1 MEKIERFKRGI
12 AAMSA
17 DEREALHNALAAA
30 VALENPVER
39 SDLVDYITD
48 IGAAKGRTLARRD
61 SDGRTGFRRRSL
73 VGARIARSQVERCQ
87 QCAQAEGKSLYR
99 FVVDALEAACVRT
112 EQTFDRAGGQPVLSV
127 PGRETKEY

>member
-48 IGAAKGRTLARRD
+48 IGAGQRAHPGPPGQRWPHRLP
-61 SDGRTGFRRRSL
+61 
-73 VGARIARSQVERCQ
+73 
-87 QCAQAEGKSLYR
+87 
-99 FVVDALEAACVRT
+99 AA
-112 EQTFDRAGGQPVLSV
+112 
-127 PGRETKEY
+127 

>member
-39 SDLVDYITD
+39 SNLVDYITD

-61 SDGRTGFRRRSL
+61 SDGRTDFRRRSL

-112 EQTFDRAGGQPVLSV
+112 EQVFDRAGGQPVLSV

>member
-48 IGAAKGRTLARRD
+48 IGAAKGRTLARREAGA
-61 SDGRTGFRRRSL
+61 SFGRPPCMAAL
-73 VGARIARSQVERCQ
+73 RIWADNIRPY
-87 QCAQAEGKSLYR
+87 GH
-99 FVVDALEAACVRT
+99 
-112 EQTFDRAGGQPVLSV
+112 GG
-127 PGRETKEY
+127 

>member
-30 VALENPVER
+30 IALKNPAER

-48 IGAAKGRTLARRD
+48 IGAAKGRTLARRE
-61 SDGRTGFRRRSL
+61 SDGRTDFRRRSL
-73 VGARIARSQVERCQ
+73 VGARITRSQVERCQ
-87 QCAQAEGKSLYR
+87 QCAQAEGKSLYQ
-99 FVVDALEAACVRT
+99 FVVDALEAACVRI
-112 EQTFDRAGGQPVLSV
+112 EQAFDRAGGQPVLSV
-127 PGRETKEY
+127 PGRETKEH